1 MKNDI
6 TRRRFPLTRRQ
17 LSRVQSH
24 GSPAQRTDIMSTKE
38 LKRVLGRSDL
48 MGIAVGQ
55 IIGAGIMSLTGVA
68 IAMTGRSANFAFLIS
83 TLFVIAAAI
92 PLVFVNSCLRLR
104 GGAYTQTS
112 LFIGAKWSGL
122 YIIQYAIG
130 CISISL
136 FTISLAQY
144 LHPFLPIFSEK
155 GIAIVVLTLFFII
168 NYFGVANAARV
179 QKLMVL
185 CLLSALL
192 LFTVFGLF
200 KIQPGFFSPPDFL
213 THGMLGLLQ
222 TAALLVFATGG
233 AEVIVDVS
241 GEAKNP
247 KRDIPL
253 VVIVSTLTVA
263 LLYCLMC
270 TVASGVLPVPDVADK
285 SLILV
290 AEAILP
296 RPLFIYF
303 VICGAIFA
311 LATTLNAKISTC
323 TKPIL
328 QACDDGWFPR
338 RLAYLHPR
346 YKTPVYLLM
355 IFYLIGLIPIL
366 FDFSMGTIASVV
378 LLLAYSFKIVLAY
391 KVQDLPKLFPQ
402 QYAESPYRVSPL
414 ALRWLIALSVSGI
427 TFQCYLLLSR
437 ASAFQLWG
445 LASVVVF
452 GILYCHWRYPHIAHA
467 IEASHENE

>member
-1 MKNDI
+1 
-6 TRRRFPLTRRQ
+6 
-17 LSRVQSH
+17 
-24 GSPAQRTDIMSTKE
+24 MSTKE
-38 LKRVLGRSDL
+38 LKRVLGRADL

-104 GGAYTQTS
+104 GGFYTQTS
-112 LFIGAKWSGL
+112 IFIGAKWSGL

-144 LHPFLPIFSEK
+144 LHPFLPIVSEK
-155 GIAIVVLTLFFII
+155 SLAIGVLTLFFII

-185 CLLSALL
+185 CLISALL
-192 LFTVFGLF
+192 LFTLFGLF
-200 KIQPGFFSPPDFL
+200 KIQPGFFSAPDFL
-213 THGMLGLLQ
+213 THGMIGMLQ

-253 VVIVSTLTVA
+253 VIIISTLAVA
-263 LLYCLMC
+263 LLYALLCS
-270 TVASGVLPVPDVADK
+270 VAAGVLPVAEVADK
-285 SLILV
+285 SLLLV
-290 AEAILP
+290 AETIMP

-366 FDFSMGTIASVV
+366 FDFSMSTIASSVV
-378 LLLAYSFKIVLAY
+378 LLAYSFKIVLAY
-391 KVQDLPKLFPQ
+391 KVLDLPRLFPQ
-402 QYAESPYRVSPL
+402 QYAQSPYRVSPL
-414 ALRWLIALSVSGI
+414 TLKCLLAFSMAG
-427 TFQCYLLLSR
+427 TAFQCYLLASR
-437 ASAFQLWG
+437 ASAIQLCG
-445 LASVVVF
+445 LLSVIVLGF
-452 GILYCHWRYPHIAHA
+452 LYVSWHYPHIANS
-467 IEASHENE
+467 IEESHESE